1 MVVTSVITDSI
12 ALIHP
17 STREVVFST
26 PLLDSC
32 SVFEVNC
39 VNDSDPFNGQDP
51 NSMTFSWF
59 VDSTFIDNGIDF
71 TYPFD
76 AIIGDS
82 INYLVTLEAQTVHGC
97 RGGYAMHYY
106 YGSSRSYRSH

>member
-1 MVVTSVITDSI
+1 MILS
-12 ALIHP
+12 
-17 STREVVFST
+17 
-26 PLLDSC
+26 
-32 SVFEVNC
+32 
-39 VNDSDPFNGQDP
+39 FNGQDP

-59 VDSTFIDNGIDF
+59 VDSTLLDNGIDF

-97 RGGYAMHYY
+97 REGMILLLQFIQILLL
-106 YGSSRSYRSH
+106 